1 MIFLFFHQIEYFIID
16 KEQNMSRSGIS
27 DGGSATSSSNE
38 ELHELHKDGITIVNP
53 DGKETVLDAVTYT
66 TNGPTHSSTS
76 ERDSFGRGGNSGNSD
91 GGSPTSSSNDRDD
104 DNDRSIGNS
113 VSLDDLDRR
122 FESLSD
128 RGGMSGGNSNDNEAD
143 YSRESNSQMNYRGF

>member
-1 MIFLFFHQIEYFIID
+1 
-16 KEQNMSRSGIS
+16 MSILGVS
-27 DGGSATSSSNE
+27 DGDLATSSSNE

-66 TNGPTHSSTS
+66 TNGPTHSISS
-76 ERDSFGRGGNSGNSD
+76 AGHGGHSGDSD

-113 VSLDDLDRR
+113 VSLEDLDRR
-122 FESLSD
+122 VGSLSTH
-128 RGGMSGGNSNDNEAD
+128 GNSENSSNDNDMD
-143 YSRESNSQMNYRGF
+143 YSRGNSSEMNHRGF

>member
-1 MIFLFFHQIEYFIID
+1 
-16 KEQNMSRSGIS
+16 MSRSGVS

-53 DGKETVLDAVTYT
+53 DGKETVLTAVTYT
-66 TNGPTHSSTS
+66 TDGPTQSFPSAGHSGHSGAS
-76 ERDSFGRGGNSGNSD
+76 DS
-91 GGSPTSSSNDRDD
+91 GSPNSSSNDRDNED
-104 DNDRSIGNS
+104 DRSIGNS
-113 VSLDDLDRR
+113 VSLEDLDRR

-128 RGGMSGGNSNDNEAD
+128 RDGMSGGNSNNNEED

>member
-1 MIFLFFHQIEYFIID
+1 
-16 KEQNMSRSGIS
+16 MSRSGTS
-27 DGGSATSSSNE
+27 DIGSATSSSND
-38 ELHELHKDGITIVNP
+38 ELHELHREGITIVNP

-66 TNGPTHSSTS
+66 TNGPTHSISS
-76 ERDSFGRGGNSGNSD
+76 AGRGGDSEGPDSD
-91 GGSPTSSSNDRDD
+91 SPTSSSNDRDND
-104 DNDRSIGNS
+104 DNRSIGNS